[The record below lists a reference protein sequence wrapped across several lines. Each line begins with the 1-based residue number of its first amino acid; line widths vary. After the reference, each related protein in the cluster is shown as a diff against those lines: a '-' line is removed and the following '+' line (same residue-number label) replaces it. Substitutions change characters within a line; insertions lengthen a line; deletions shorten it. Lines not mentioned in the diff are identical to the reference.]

1 MIFPYRA
8 IPSSLNPYFTTSDDR
23 LVEYGIKSVLH
34 DAKSSYQRVQIVET
48 IDHGNLLILDGAVN
62 LAENDTIPYTQALMN
77 IPQDERNF
85 FLLQETVENLKLA
98 YVDEKERADHLA
110 TQMPL

>member
-8 IPSSLNPYFTTSDDR
+8 ITSSLNPYFTTSDDR

-62 LAENDTIPYTQALMN
+62 LAENDTVPYTQALMN
-77 IPQDERNF
+77 IPQDEHLYQDAQILILGKLF
-85 FLLQETVENLKLA
+85 FR
-98 YVDEKERADHLA
+98 DEFG
-110 TQMPL
+110 MNSG